1 MESSRRTT
9 IWLFCVTSIVA
20 TTGFVQNSA
29 QTGTDVRNLYTYL
42 FTTSGYNK
50 DVRPAQNQSAP
61 TSVSVQL
68 LLTGF
73 LGLQETSQQMNAVGI
88 LTIQW
93 RDDFLSWTPASYG
106 GVTFIDV
113 PQGLVWKPD
122 LQVQNSLSSFT
133 ELGGSFMNVRVS
145 SNGDIS
151 WKPYVVFDTK
161 CLMNIKFFPFDKQVC
176 SINIVAWNSDN
187 STVMLTKGPVPFE
200 VDDDLTGGHWTISDP
215 KAETLID
222 DGMSFII
229 YMLTFTRKPK
239 IYIFNIIIPMAFLVV
254 LDIFTFIIPNDSGEK
269 LSFSVA
275 VLLSIFILMTVVTS
289 LLPIS
294 SAATSYLEIFLL
306 IDTGLGTLILI
317 IVVISL
323 RIHQRPKEM
332 KIPGCVRALTLLS
345 WRLGCRMTQNAT
357 KNDEY
362 YVTKIQVTSFSGGD
376 KQKWVKEKKKE
387 RKREPVIV
395 LWTDVTSAI
404 DFYMFWLFLI
414 VFVISK
420 IVLLFLTVSN

>member
-1 MESSRRTT
+1 MDSPRKTA
-9 IWLFCVTSIVA
+9 IWLFCMTSIVS
-20 TTGFVQNSA
+20 TKGFGQKST
-29 QTGTDVRNLYTYL
+29 QTGTDVKNLYTYL
-42 FTTSGYNK
+42 FTTLGYNK
-50 DVRPAQNQSAP
+50 DIRPAQNQSAP

-73 LGLQETSQQMNAVGI
+73 HGLQETTQQMNAVGI
-88 LTIQW
+88 LTVQW
-93 RDDFLSWTPASYG
+93 RDDFLSWTPALYG
-106 GVTFIDV
+106 GATFIDV

-122 LQVQNSLSSFT
+122 LQVQNSLSGFT
-133 ELGGSFMNVRVS
+133 ELGGSFMNVRIS

-151 WKPYVVFDTK
+151 WKPYVIFDTK
-161 CLMNIKFFPFDKQVC
+161 CPINIKFFPFDKQVC
-176 SINIVAWNSDN
+176 PINIVSWNSDV
-187 STVMLTKGPVPFE
+187 STVTLIKGTVPFQ

-222 DGMSFII
+222 DDMSFMIC
-229 YMLTFTRKPK
+229 MLTFTRKPK

-254 LDIFTFIIPNDSGEK
+254 LDIFTFIIPNESGEK

-289 LLPIS
+289 MLPIS
-294 SAATSYLEIFLL
+294 SAVTSYLEIFLL

-345 WRLGCRMTQNAT
+345 RRLGCRMPQIA
-357 KNDEY
+357 KRKDEY
-362 YVTKIQVTSFSGGD
+362 YVTKIQVMNFSAGD
-376 KQKWVKEKKKE
+376 KQKWIKEEKKE
-387 RKREPVIV
+387 RKREPVVV

-404 DFYMFWLFLI
+404 DFYMFWLFLV
-414 VFVISK
+414 VFVTSK
-420 IVLLFLTVSN
+420 IALLVLTVSN

>member
-1 MESSRRTT
+1 MDSPRKTA
-9 IWLFCVTSIVA
+9 IWLFCMTSIVS
-20 TTGFVQNSA
+20 TKGFGQKST
-29 QTGTDVRNLYTYL
+29 QTGTDVKNLYTYL
-42 FTTSGYNK
+42 FTTLGYNK
-50 DVRPAQNQSAP
+50 DIRPAQNQSAP

-73 LGLQETSQQMNAVGI
+73 HGLQETTQQMNAVGI
-88 LTIQW
+88 LTVQY
-93 RDDFLSWTPASYG
+93 DFLSWTPALYG
-106 GVTFIDV
+106 GATFIDV

-122 LQVQNSLSSFT
+122 LQVQNSLSGFT

-151 WKPYVVFDTK
+151 WKPYVIFDTK
-161 CLMNIKFFPFDKQVC
+161 CPINIKFFPFDKQVC
-176 SINIVAWNSDN
+176 PINIVSWNSDV
-187 STVMLTKGPVPFE
+187 STVTLIKGTVPFQ

-222 DGMSFII
+222 DDMSFMIC
-229 YMLTFTRKPK
+229 MLTFTRKPK

-254 LDIFTFIIPNDSGEK
+254 LDIFTFIIPNESGEK

-289 LLPIS
+289 MLPIS
-294 SAATSYLEIFLL
+294 SAVTSYLEIFLL

-323 RIHQRPKEM
+323 RIHQRPIKEM

-345 WRLGCRMTQNAT
+345 RRLGCRMPQIA
-357 KNDEY
+357 KRKDEY
-362 YVTKIQVTSFSGGD
+362 YVTKIQVMNFSAGD
-376 KQKWVKEKKKE
+376 KQKWIKEEKKE
-387 RKREPVIV
+387 RKREPVVV

-404 DFYMFWLFLI
+404 DFYMFWLFLV
-414 VFVISK
+414 VFVTSK
-420 IVLLFLTVSN
+420 IALLVLTVSN